1 MAGGLIQIMAYGS
14 QDLYLTGTPEIT
26 FFKVVYRRH
35 TNFSME
41 SVLVNFNTT
50 VGFGQECTITIP
62 KTGDLIH
69 KMYLQVILPEIH
81 FSRNHQSDPT
91 IESTYA
97 DALNDYY
104 GNGNGVIISFLQ
116 LNREAYTIAYNDYIT
131 SNITD
136 PSSTITNIQNLFFNN
151 PVNSFFIFF
160 MNNIPSYYPTLPY
173 TYNEISMDVIA
184 SQFNSGSSMTDFF
197 NALSIGIDK
206 TTRLQNFFRLNLLNL
221 ESAYQDDINTFL
233 KFAWIQ
239 KIGHGIIDYIE
250 LMIGGNKIDRHYG
263 DWLNIWHEL
272 SGNLYKEDLYNN
284 LIGNVDILTSF
295 DRITKPQYT
304 MNIPLQFWF
313 CKHSGLSIPLVAL
326 EYQEVTINVRF
337 RTIEEVSYI
346 ENNETIFYN
355 NSNLYL
361 NEVPSEMG
369 LDITANM
376 LIDYVY
382 LDSSER
388 RRFAQS
394 SHEYLI
400 EQLQLL
406 EQKNI
411 TQPSY
416 QFNLNNFVYPSKELI
431 WVAQKVSYTVND
443 TGYVKLQWDNYTISD
458 TYIGNLI
465 DSTTLSFNGYKRIE
479 NLPGNYFNYVQPYES
494 HSKTP
499 SDGINMYSFSI
510 FPEEIQPSGTANLS
524 RLSNILLSVN
534 FNSNF
539 ISNGKLLEPVN
550 LRVYTRSLNIL
561 RFINGFAVPAYTYG

>member
-1 MAGGLIQIMAYGS
+1 MTGGLIQIVSYGA

-41 SVLVNFNTT
+41 SIAVNFDTT

-69 KMYLQVILPEIH
+69 KMYLQITLPEIH
-81 FSRNHQSDPT
+81 FLRNHQTDQT
-91 IESTYA
+91 LQNTYA
-97 DALNDYY
+97 SALNDFY
-104 GNGNGVIISFLQ
+104 GNGNGIIISFLQ
-116 LNREAYTIAYNDYIT
+116 LNRQAYTIAYNDYIT
-131 SNITD
+131 SNVTD
-136 PSSTITNIQNLFFNN
+136 PSSTITSIQNLFYNN

-160 MNNIPSYYPTLPY
+160 MNNIPSYYPILPY
-173 TYNEISMDVIA
+173 TYNEISMNVIT
-184 SQFNSGSSMTDFF
+184 SQFNSGSTMTDFF
-197 NALSIGIDK
+197 NALTIGIDK
-206 TTRLQNFFRLNLLNL
+206 TIRLENFFRLNLLNL
-221 ESAYQDDINTFL
+221 KTAYDDDLNKYL
-233 KFAWIQ
+233 KFAWTN
-239 KIGHGIIDYIE
+239 KVGHSIIEYIE
-250 LMIGGNKIDRHYG
+250 LRIGGNKIDRQYG

-272 SGNLYKEDLYNN
+272 SGDFYKENLYND
-284 LIGNVDILTSF
+284 LIGNISVLTSF
-295 DRITKPQYT
+295 DRFVKPQYT
-304 MNIPLQFWF
+304 LTVPLQFWF

-326 EYQEVTINVRF
+326 EYQDVTINVKF

-346 ENNETIFYN
+346 ENNETIYYN

-361 NEVPSEMG
+361 NEVPGELG

-376 LIDYVY
+376 LIDYIY
-382 LDSSER
+382 LDTSER

-400 EQLQLL
+400 EQLQVL
-406 EQKNI
+406 EQTNI
-411 TQPSY
+411 TQPNF

-458 TYIGNLI
+458 TYKGNLI
-465 DSTTLSFNGYKRIE
+465 DSSAMSFNGYTRIE
-479 NLPGNYFNYVQPYES
+479 KQKGNYFNYLQPYES

-499 SDGINMYSFSI
+499 SDGINMYGFAI

-524 RLSNILLSVN
+524 RLSKILLSVD
-534 FNSNF
+534 FNPNF
-539 ISNGKLLEPVN
+539 ISNGKLLEPIN